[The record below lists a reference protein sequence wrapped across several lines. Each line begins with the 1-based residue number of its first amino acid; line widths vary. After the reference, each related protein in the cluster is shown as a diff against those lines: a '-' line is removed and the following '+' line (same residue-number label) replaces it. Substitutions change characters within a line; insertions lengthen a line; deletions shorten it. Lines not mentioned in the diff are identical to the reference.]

1 MAFDISSNR
10 FASLDE
16 SPSPTVKTWSHKI
29 TTPIVQPFHS
39 PDIIHVGHR
48 LALTDT
54 QFTTPVKRDTSV
66 HDLANLPPAK
76 TLQEHTGGNIV
87 VSPARPAQEDTEV
100 RVEATI
106 AEIMSRMKKEMT
118 EEICKKLKA
127 DLGDRVATAMAEL
140 NENLRMLSKAHG
152 IRNVEDWCI
161 KRMVKLLGIHDD
173 ETITTADVV
182 DRFLN
187 SFTFGGV
194 TKGDIESLK
203 HSKGRQMA
211 NEVIRI
217 KYGMDGIE
225 DMARVW
231 KFLKPSLE
239 GADAS
244 RYERLYKFCTGTTP
258 ANKKN

>member
-1 MAFDISSNR
+1 MALNISNR

-16 SPSPTVKTWSHKI
+16 SPSPAPKTWSHKI
-29 TTPIVQPFHS
+29 TTPIAQPFHS

-54 QFTTPVKRDTSV
+54 QFRTPVKRDTSV

-106 AEIMSRMKKEMT
+106 AEIMSRMKKEMR
-118 EEICKKLKA
+118 EELRKEVKA
-127 DLGDRVATAMAEL
+127 DIKDGVAMAIAKL

-161 KRMVKLLGIHDD
+161 NRMIELLGIRDD

-182 DRFLN
+182 DQFLK
-187 SFTFGGV
+187 SFPFGGI

-203 HSKGRQMA
+203 YSKGR
-211 NEVIRI
+211 
-217 KYGMDGIE
+217 
-225 DMARVW
+225 
-231 KFLKPSLE
+231 
-239 GADAS
+239 
-244 RYERLYKFCTGTTP
+244 
-258 ANKKN
+258 